1 MAISPSPGL
10 SHPPNPEDLRRLLLS
25 RVASSAIFQKSNRLR
40 ELLEYV
46 GERTLRNPDT
56 PIREQE
62 IGIAVFG
69 RSANYD
75 TSQDTLVRVQASQLR
90 KKLQQFFSEEGHDE
104 PLIIEMPK
112 GSYSLTFRPR
122 DTTAEVD
129 RVELTEGRVL
139 SAGWRVWAGWFMA
152 ALCLIII
159 GLLAYQII
167 GFKRK
172 AELGLGANPTV
183 NRFFGEMF
191 GNGRQTWL
199 ALADANLV
207 IFEDAMKEQISLA
220 DYQRKDFDRLARER
234 IPDPTVRAL
243 ALNVVYR
250 PYTGMADAGIVRRMS
265 LVFAGNGLPFEMVLA
280 RDLTLA
286 QAVGQNVIL
295 MGSRRANPWVTLYE
309 DRLNFQT
316 VFEENPRAAWLR
328 NQSPKAG
335 EQAEYR
341 GQWSRL
347 GYCRVGYLRNNK
359 ATGNVLLISGTD
371 VPSTEA
377 GGEFITREDS
387 LRRLRKALGLQ
398 DAQPM
403 PHFEA
408 LLETSLVGNAVAHD
422 RLVAWRKY

>member
-1 MAISPSPGL
+1 MAVSPSPDL
-10 SHPPNPEDLRRLLLS
+10 SAVPDPADSRRALLA
-25 RVASSAIFQKSNRLR
+25 RVASSSIFQKSNRLR

-46 GERTLRNPDT
+46 GDRTLRTPET

-90 KKLQQFFSEEGHDE
+90 KKLQQYFNEEGGEE
-104 PLIIEMPK
+104 PFIIEMPK
-112 GSYSLTFRPR
+112 GSYSLAFQPRHLPEGIDAPPAPERPKP
-122 DTTAEVD
+122 V
-129 RVELTEGRVL
+129 
-139 SAGWRVWAGWFMA
+139 AGWLHWAGWLVA
-152 ALCLIII
+152 AACLAVI
-159 GLLAYQII
+159 GLLWYQNVALR
-167 GFKRK
+167 RK
-172 AELGLGANPTV
+172 VELGLGSKPMV
-183 NRFFGEMF
+183 DRFFEEMF
-191 GNGRQTWL
+191 GNGRQTYL

-207 IFEDAMKEQISLA
+207 VFEDAMKQQIALI

-234 IPDPTVRAL
+234 IEDPVVRAM
-243 ALNVVYR
+243 ALNVVNR

-265 LVFAGNGLPFEMVLA
+265 LVFGGNGLPMDVVLA

-286 QAVGQNVIL
+286 QAVDQNAIL

-316 VFEENPRAAWLR
+316 VFEENPRTAWLT
-328 NQSPKAG
+328 NKSPKPG
-335 EQAEYR
+335 EQPEYR
-341 GQWSRL
+341 GRWSRL
-347 GYCRVGYLRNNK
+347 GYCRVAYLRNNK
-359 ATGNVLLISGTD
+359 GTGNVLLISGTD

-387 LRRLRKALGLQ
+387 LRRLRTALGLQ

-408 LLETSLVGNAVAHD
+408 LLEASLVGNAVAQD
-422 RLVAWRKY
+422 RLVAWRKH